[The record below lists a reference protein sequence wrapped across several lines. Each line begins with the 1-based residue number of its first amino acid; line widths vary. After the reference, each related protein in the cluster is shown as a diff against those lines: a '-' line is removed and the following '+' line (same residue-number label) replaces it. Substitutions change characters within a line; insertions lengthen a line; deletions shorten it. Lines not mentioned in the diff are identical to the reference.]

1 MNPNPHT
8 SAPSPLVVVAHPELE
23 RSRVNAAWVRA
34 LHADER
40 ATVRLLTDVRRPSGF
55 DAEAE
60 KQALAAH
67 DRIVL
72 QFPFRWYAA
81 PALLAEWLEVAL
93 EHGWAYG
100 PGGHALEGK
109 ELAIAVSTWSRATDY
124 MANGRYNVTMPEL
137 TSPFRTTAARVG
149 MRYRPGF
156 FLNGVGDL
164 TDGALARAAQ
174 WYASWVTA

>member
-1 MNPNPHT
+1 MSPNSQT
-8 SAPSPLVVVAHPELE
+8 SASTSLVVVAHPDLD
-23 RSRVNAAWVRA
+23 RSRVNAAWVGA
-34 LHADER
+34 LEADGR
-40 ATVRLLTDVRRPSGF
+40 ATVRVLTDVRHPSGF

-60 KQALAAH
+60 KQTLAAH

-109 ELAIAVSTWSRATDY
+109 ELTIAVSTWSRATDY
-124 MANGRYNVTMPEL
+124 MANGRYDVTMPEL
-137 TSPFRTTAARVG
+137 TSPFQTTAARVG

-164 TDGALARAAQ
+164 SEHALARAAQ
-174 WYASWVTA
+174 WYASWVVE